1 MGNDNSKSTIENQQ
15 LILQLQNQIL
25 QANASTNTNTH
36 YQTNQQQYTNHQIQ
50 SPGGH
55 SSNHRPQVSDVNTN
69 PQHTRTLFDIL
80 NNKQMMIEVDKN
92 PATKRKL
99 LTKLLKEHS
108 HIMTS
113 NQVQRINDMLLTIP
127 ISDTQQHNT
136 PQHNTP
142 QHNTQQ
148 HNTQQ
153 QHTQQPNTY
162 NDKQAQRKKH
172 YQNTLSELEKNNI
185 DSLKMF
191 ALNTNYT
198 LDELKIAYKKMAMK
212 FHPDKPTGNTEQF
225 QLVTKC
231 YMSLLEKYK
240 NRENHKHFSDLKDSS
255 KSFLS
260 DQKSNTQHTQRDYNG
275 NRGGEGGFVDKTKF
289 DVKMFNNIYEQNK
302 LWDSSDDGY
311 GSWFTSNDTD
321 EPPVELFG
329 NKFNVN
335 VFNSTFED
343 YKNKVTV
350 ENGAIQQYKDPQ
362 ELVSCGSSFT
372 DIDIY
377 ARKIEDFSKPLPIAG
392 VGGSKTSKDLAYTD
406 LKTAYTS
413 RGAFIDPNKVE
424 YKTYKSVDDLKRDR
438 GNIKF
443 EMTQEQQNE
452 YERKKNKEY
461 EDEENR
467 QKLIRQRDTIISTT
481 YDKTH
486 TKMLGYKA

>member
-1 MGNDNSKSTIENQQ
+1 
-15 LILQLQNQIL
+15 
-25 QANASTNTNTH
+25 
-36 YQTNQQQYTNHQIQ
+36 
-50 SPGGH
+50 
-55 SSNHRPQVSDVNTN
+55 
-69 PQHTRTLFDIL
+69 
-80 NNKQMMIEVDKN
+80 
-92 PATKRKL
+92 
-99 LTKLLKEHS
+99 
-108 HIMTS
+108 
-113 NQVQRINDMLLTIP
+113 
-127 ISDTQQHNT
+127 
-136 PQHNTP
+136 
-142 QHNTQQ
+142 
-148 HNTQQ
+148 
-153 QHTQQPNTY
+153 
-162 NDKQAQRKKH
+162 
-172 YQNTLSELEKNNI
+172 
-185 DSLKMF
+185 
-191 ALNTNYT
+191 
-198 LDELKIAYKKMAMK
+198 
-212 FHPDKPTGNTEQF
+212 
-225 QLVTKC
+225 
-231 YMSLLEKYK
+231 
-240 NRENHKHFSDLKDSS
+240 
-255 KSFLS
+255 
-260 DQKSNTQHTQRDYNG
+260 
-275 NRGGEGGFVDKTKF
+275 
-289 DVKMFNNIYEQNK
+289 MFNNIYEQNK

>member
-1 MGNDNSKSTIENQQ
+1 MGNDSSKSTIENQQ

-25 QANASTNTNTH
+25 QANNNTQ
-36 YQTNQQQYTNHQIQ
+36 YQTNQQHYTNHHTQH
-50 SPGGH
+50 PT
-55 SSNHRPQVSDVNTN
+55 NTVNN
-69 PQHTRTLFDIL
+69 PQQTRTLFDIL

-127 ISDTQQHNT
+127 IYDTQQ
-136 PQHNTP
+136 QHTQQHTQ

-153 QHTQQPNTY
+153 QHTQQHTQQHNTQQHNTQQHNTY
-162 NDKQAQRKKH
+162 NDKQSQRKQH
-172 YQNTLSELEKNNI
+172 YQNTLLELDKNNI

-191 ALNTNYT
+191 ALNKNYT

-225 QLVTKC
+225 QLITKC

-240 NRENHKHFSDLKDSS
+240 NRENHKHFTDLKDSS

-260 DQKSNTQHTQRDYNG
+260 DQKSDTHHTQGGNNG
-275 NRGGEGGFVDKTKF
+275 KRGDEGGFVDKTKF

>member
-25 QANASTNTNTH
+25 QANASTHANTH

-127 ISDTQQHNT
+127 ISDTQQQNT
-136 PQHNTP
+136 Q

-148 HNTQQ
+148 HNT
-153 QHTQQPNTY
+153 QPNTY

-198 LDELKIAYKKMAMK
+198 LEELKNAYKKMAMK

-225 QLVTKC
+225 QLITKC
-231 YMSLLEKYK
+231 YMSLLEK
-240 NRENHKHFSDLKDSS
+240 
-255 KSFLS
+255 
-260 DQKSNTQHTQRDYNG
+260 
-275 NRGGEGGFVDKTKF
+275 
-289 DVKMFNNIYEQNK
+289 
-302 LWDSSDDGY
+302 
-311 GSWFTSNDTD
+311 
-321 EPPVELFG
+321 
-329 NKFNVN
+329 
-335 VFNSTFED
+335 
-343 YKNKVTV
+343 
-350 ENGAIQQYKDPQ
+350 
-362 ELVSCGSSFT
+362 
-372 DIDIY
+372 
-377 ARKIEDFSKPLPIAG
+377 
-392 VGGSKTSKDLAYTD
+392 
-406 LKTAYTS
+406 
-413 RGAFIDPNKVE
+413 
-424 YKTYKSVDDLKRDR
+424 
-438 GNIKF
+438 
-443 EMTQEQQNE
+443 
-452 YERKKNKEY
+452 
-461 EDEENR
+461 
-467 QKLIRQRDTIISTT
+467 
-481 YDKTH
+481 
-486 TKMLGYKA
+486 

>member
-1 MGNDNSKSTIENQQ
+1 MGNDSSKSTIENQQ

-25 QANASTNTNTH
+25 QANNNTQ
-36 YQTNQQQYTNHQIQ
+36 YQTNQQHYKNHHTQH
-50 SPGGH
+50 P
-55 SSNHRPQVSDVNTN
+55 SNTVNN
-69 PQHTRTLFDIL
+69 PQQTRTLFDIL